1 MLFIFEESNT
11 FSVPNGTYL
20 SLECTFLQYT
30 REVPGNLRL
39 TGNGR

>member
-30 REVPGNLRL
+30 REVPNLRL
-39 TGNGR
+39 TRNGR